1 MCAGMVL
8 KHSGFVYACA
18 RGVMCCGRRVK
29 RVMQESVSFLVVHVT
44 LKIFNNFLAKI
55 LFNE

>member
-8 KHSGFVYACA
+8 KHSGFVYACV

-29 RVMQESVSFLVVHVT
+29 SVMQVGVLVVHV
-44 LKIFNNFLAKI
+44 K
-55 LFNE
+55 